1 MHLPSNLSAICR
13 LAGGQRV
20 PSWADATGLLLHH
33 FEIRGAEMKKFLLTG
48 TALALVLGATAA
60 RADTFTLTG
69 SLGEKYALDTTNVG
83 GGVFDVFLT
92 IDTTALPTT
101 DVLGDVAIKVASGDN
116 NLTFISAP
124 AGYTLVDGGLNNGG
138 CSGSG
143 AGFFCFSG
151 SVNAGGVY
159 VFEASIKD
167 TPDSTGSIKDQFFNA
182 AGSKIEQLSEDTTV
196 GTHVPSAA
204 PEPSSLMLLGTGALG
219 LAGAVRRK
227 FRS

>member
-1 MHLPSNLSAICR
+1 MVKRILLSGVVAIF
-13 LAGGQRV
+13 V
-20 PSWADATGLLLHH
+20 S
-33 FEIRGAEMKKFLLTG
+33 GA
-48 TALALVLGATAA
+48 AAVA

-69 SLGEKYALDTTNVG
+69 TLGEKYALDTTSVG

-101 DVLGDVAIKVASGDN
+101 DVLGDVSFKVASGDH

-124 AGYTLVDGGLNNGG
+124 AGYTLMDGGLNNSG
-138 CSGSG
+138 CDGSG
-143 AGFFCFSG
+143 GGFFCFNG
-151 SVNAGGVY
+151 SINAGGVY

-182 AGSKIEQLSEDTTV
+182 AGSKIEQLSQDTSV
-196 GTHVPSAA
+196 GTHVPSVA
-204 PEPSSLMLLGTGALG
+204 PEPSSLALLGSGVLG
-219 LAGAVRRK
+219 LAGVIRRK